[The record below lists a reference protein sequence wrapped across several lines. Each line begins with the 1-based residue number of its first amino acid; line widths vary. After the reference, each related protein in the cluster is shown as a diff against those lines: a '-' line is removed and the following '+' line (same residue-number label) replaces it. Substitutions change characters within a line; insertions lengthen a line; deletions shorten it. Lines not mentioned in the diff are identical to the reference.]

1 MAKRWRKERF
11 CAEEEEEEEEKEEG
25 GEEVIIGPQNM
36 GERDEIDM
44 GTRDQGKR
52 KGQGRRVE

>member
-11 CAEEEEEEEEKEEG
+11 CAEEEEEKEEG